1 MTKNTTLKDIAEASG
16 VSITTVRKA
25 LNNQGKISEE
35 LRQKI
40 IKIADDMNYT
50 PNKLAQAMARDSLK
64 IGVLIPSHPATFF
77 DYIEEGAK
85 KAFLELKNYNVEGI
99 IRRTNSVEE
108 SKNIWKGF
116 FESDIA
122 GVFSCFVG
130 DVNPGCREI
139 QERYPD
145 KKMPIVAAVH
155 PPIDDT
161 ETIGNIY
168 VQGRTTG
175 AIAAQ
180 FLSKILPKGSK
191 TVVCVPDDITSN
203 HVESV
208 EVFKEECLRGGL
220 DFQKQ
225 YIMQF
230 RSDKEWETA
239 EQILKDFPD
248 IRGIYV
254 GSNNA
259 YLLCKFFE
267 SKGMIEDVQIIGHDL
282 YPGLAECIEK
292 GSLVATLF
300 QNQCENAYRG
310 IIGLSDYISGYEVGF
325 DSLRHRPEFVMRAN
339 LHAYEGLY

>member
-35 LRQKI
+35 IRKKI
-40 IKIADDMNYT
+40 IRIARELHYT
-50 PNKLAQAMARDSLK
+50 PNKLAQAMVRDTLK

-77 DYIEEGAK
+77 DYIEDGAK
-85 KAFLELKNYNVEGI
+85 KAFLELKNYNVDGI
-99 IRRTNSVEE
+99 IFRTNSIEE
-108 SKNIWKGF
+108 SMHIWTNF
-116 FESDIA
+116 YESDVA
-122 GVFSCFVG
+122 GVFSCFSG
-130 DVNPGCREI
+130 DVNPGCAEI
-139 QERYPD
+139 QKKYPN

-155 PPIDDT
+155 PPLDDT

-191 TVVCVPDDITSN
+191 TVVCIPDDITSN

-208 EVFKEECLRGGL
+208 EAFREGCRQGGL
-220 DFQKQ
+220 AYQKQ

-239 EQILKDFPD
+239 ERILREFPD

-267 SKGMIEDVQIIGHDL
+267 SKGMTEKVQIIGHDL
-282 YPGLAECIEK
+282 HPGLAECIEK
-292 GSLVATLF
+292 GTLVATLF
-300 QNQCENAYRG
+300 QNQREDACKG
-310 IIGLSDYISGYEVGF
+310 IIGLSDYITGSEVGF
-325 DSLRHRPEFVMRAN
+325 ASLKHRPELVMQAN